1 MGPTRQVV
9 GWVRGTVVAQG
20 GTVRAT
26 ATAEAGG
33 WGVGGRWQKQE
44 KWVEDWTER
53 VLEREKERERDKG

>member
-1 MGPTRQVV
+1 M
-9 GWVRGTVVAQG
+9 RGTVVAQG